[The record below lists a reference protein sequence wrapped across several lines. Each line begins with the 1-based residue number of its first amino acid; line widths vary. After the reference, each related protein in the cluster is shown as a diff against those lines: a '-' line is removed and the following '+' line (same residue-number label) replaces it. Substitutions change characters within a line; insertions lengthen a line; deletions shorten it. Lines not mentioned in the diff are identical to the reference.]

1 MNVMGTLRG
10 VFLLLSFFPQYLWKL
25 YFPKFD
31 TVLLADFLLPFTLSL
46 LGIYYHPLP
55 YHINHIPYPT
65 LFLFLIP
72 LFSIGSFNVFTMSY
86 TIKWGKVGNCGKFL
100 YFSSFSQLYSLSIT
114 YFIIVLLSFGCC
126 GLSGEY
132 CQCITIVYTTTTTCT
147 CYTYTTCLLYT
158 ISSITIQY
166 YFFCVYFPLIHFVHS
181 FGPAHKKTPMVYRG
195 SLSLFMILI

>member
-1 MNVMGTLRG
+1 MSVMGTLRG

-25 YFPKFD
+25 YFPNFD
-31 TVLLADFLLPFTLSL
+31 TVLLADFLLHFTLSL
-46 LGIYYHPLP
+46 LGFIAYSLPLP
-55 YHINHIPYPT
+55 PSFHSYT
-65 LFLFLIP
+65 ALFPFLIP
-72 LFSIGSFNVFTMSY
+72 LFSIGSFNVFTLSY

-114 YFIIVLLSFGCC
+114 YFTYFSYFTCFGCC

-132 CQCITIVYTTTTTCT
+132 CQCITIVYTTTTC
-147 CYTYTTCLLYT
+147 TYTTCLLYT